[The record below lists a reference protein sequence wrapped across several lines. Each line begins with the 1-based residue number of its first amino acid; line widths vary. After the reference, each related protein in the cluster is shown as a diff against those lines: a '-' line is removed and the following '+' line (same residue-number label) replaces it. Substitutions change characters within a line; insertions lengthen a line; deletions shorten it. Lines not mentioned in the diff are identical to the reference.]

1 MTDEE
6 PFEAPWSVQVT
17 VRGSV
22 NGWTAD
28 EAEGRAA
35 ELVADALEK
44 RVADA
49 EIVAVRGGSRGMT
62 SPRARP
68 SLPRPLV
75 STDAARR
82 ALGRPGDTRTQA
94 EPSEAPG
101 QHDAAIDRPLWGHDI
116 RPRRSK
122 MTDDPNP
129 NPTQR

>member
-49 EIVAVRGGSRGMT
+49 EIVAVR
-62 SPRARP
+62 A
-68 SLPRPLV
+68 V
-75 STDAARR
+75 
-82 ALGRPGDTRTQA
+82 Q
-94 EPSEAPG
+94 EV
-101 QHDAAIDRPLWGHDI
+101 
-116 RPRRSK
+116 
-122 MTDDPNP
+122 
-129 NPTQR
+129 